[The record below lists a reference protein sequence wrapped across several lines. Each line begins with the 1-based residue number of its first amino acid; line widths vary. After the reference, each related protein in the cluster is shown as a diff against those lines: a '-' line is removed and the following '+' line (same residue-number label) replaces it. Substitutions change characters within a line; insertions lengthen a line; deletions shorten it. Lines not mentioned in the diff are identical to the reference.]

1 MLTIS
6 ICVVPANNHK
16 GCAGRESSGVRRKV
30 TGSAALVALVALVA
44 IRGDDELN
52 IFTQW
57 SGIMATL
64 FILRP
69 SRFVI
74 LAKAGIQ

>member
-6 ICVVPANNHK
+6 IYVVPANNHK

-30 TGSAALVALVALVA
+30 TGSAALVALVA